1 MGAATAKSKPT
12 RLAWYDHVHQS
23 MCHAASVLQLQ
34 VPWQPTPAFSHVHVH
49 WAVARCSPCIRLC
62 RVAGSNCPGT
72 KKQGSSRAS
81 SGCAGGG
88 PLQSAWGVIRVEV
101 AEGHLPYEAGSF
113 TDRRRAVWSWLG
125 HVVNM
130 PLVLAPKLG
139 RFGGRPRLT
148 CAEKLLSDASAM
160 VW

>member
-1 MGAATAKSKPT
+1 MAA
-12 RLAWYDHVHQS
+12 
-23 MCHAASVLQLQ
+23 HACFFSCSCALGCGKVQPLHKTLPRCRKQLPWHEEARVLEGKL
-34 VPWQPTPAFSHVHVH
+34 
-49 WAVARCSPCIRLC
+49 RLC
-62 RVAGSNCPGT
+62 R
-72 KKQGSSRAS
+72 
-81 SGCAGGG
+81 GG
-88 PLQSAWGVIRVEV
+88 PLQAAWGMIRVEV